1 MSNSEILIY
10 EDDDLLV
17 LNKPSGLPSAPLPKN
32 REERTAVQLAIEIF
46 PDLPTRFPPDSFEPG
61 LLHRL
66 DTGTSGLLA
75 FAKSPEAFAH
85 FRSVWKSEEVRKVYR
100 AIAPILAQEFEG
112 SMGKPISPYLA
123 HDAKSS
129 KRMRAFLGPK
139 APIKVRGKL
148 LPTWT
153 QIERVEALTSNFR
166 SPERYADWQISIRTG
181 VMHQIRCTLAWLK
194 CPIVG
199 DLIYRGAASDRLWL
213 HAWRL
218 QIPCKNEQILHIE
231 APLPEN
237 WPGSDFR
244 IASAGLP

>member
-1 MSNSEILIY
+1 MPNSEILIY
-10 EDDDLLV
+10 EDQDLLV

-32 REERTAVQLAIEIF
+32 PDERTAVRLAIEIF
-46 PDLPTRFPPDSFEPG
+46 PDLPSRFSSDSIEPG

-75 FAKSPEAFAH
+75 FAKHPEAFHH
-85 FRSVWKSEEVRKVYR
+85 FKSNWKSDETRKIYR
-100 AIAPILAQEFEG
+100 AIAPRPADLNDPLLKQTLT
-112 SMGKPISPYLA
+112 PLLA

-139 APIKVRGKL
+139 PTIKVRGKP

-153 QIERVEALTSNFR
+153 QIESITSL
-166 SPERYADWQISIRTG
+166 EDIDLHADWEVQIRTG

-194 CPIVG
+194 SPILG
-199 DLIYRGAASDRLWL
+199 DTIYRGAASSRLWL

-218 QIPCKNEQILHIE
+218 QILSKNGQILRFE
-231 APLPEN
+231 APLPED
-237 WPGSDFR
+237 WPRSSFR
-244 IASAGLP
+244 TASASLR